1 MQLLLKKIEMAT
13 LVLHISIMRKNVK
26 KGFKSRYGKKEGKEL
41 LNHFDDLKKCLVD
54 GLKGLEDEN
63 NYYEKIIEFSERN
76 ITILSEFLNWY
87 VSEVKLEI
95 GDHEM
100 DKEDKE
106 QFERL
111 ADIQEKVNLLKN
123 FE

>member
-13 LVLHISIMRKNVK
+13 LVLHMSIMRKNVK
-26 KGFKSRYGKKEGKEL
+26 KGFKSRYGKKEAKEL

-54 GLKGLEDEN
+54 GLEGIEDEN
-63 NYYEKIIEFSERN
+63 DYYEKIIGFSERN

-87 VSEVKLEI
+87 ISEVKLEI
-95 GDHEM
+95 GDYEM